1 MAILFNQT
9 DTTMRFHFPRTLKRG
24 LIGLLGTTVLLGG
37 LSACAGRQE
46 HGWGGPMN
54 EQRSAEFRG
63 KMIEKVGKKLE
74 LNEQQ
79 KQLLSV
85 LSDKLQEQRKAL
97 LASGADPRA
106 EIQALVAGTQF
117 DRTKAQA
124 LVTEKT
130 EALRSKSPEVIA
142 AAADFFDALNPA
154 QQQQVRDFMQHRGG
168 RWHRG

>member
-1 MAILFNQT
+1 
-9 DTTMRFHFPRTLKRG
+9 MRFRLPRTLKRG

-79 KQLLSV
+79 KQLLGV

-97 LASGADPRA
+97 LASGTDPRA
-106 EIQALVAGTQF
+106 EIQALVAGPKF
-117 DRTKAQA
+117 DRAKAQA
-124 LVTEKT
+124 LVTDKT
-130 EALRSKSPEVIA
+130 EALRSKSPEVVA
-142 AAADFFDALNPA
+142 AAADFFDALNPV

-168 RWHRG
+168 RFRHG